1 MRYRTYLAGS
11 QSEAI
16 EKIKNEIGPDAVIV
30 SVKKIKKR
38 KFPFWLVPKEF
49 IEVVAA
55 VDNELPPKT
64 KTTYKKTDAIGAI
77 YERTVSRELQDIKQ
91 VIAENFSKIDFK
103 DAIDQM
109 KNDLSVLKNSI
120 NKKGSESIPFE
131 LLHCI
136 TKIENS
142 GIKGIYARK
151 FVMDITKH
159 MSHNEF
165 ADNRKTDAF
174 LTAMIAE
181 LINVEDIKFDKEK
194 KIICLIGPT
203 GVGKTT
209 TIAKLAANALMN
221 YKKNVAIITLD
232 TYRIAAVEQ
241 LSNYAKIMNIPMDVA
256 FSNDD
261 VKSSIEKFRDYQL
274 IFIDTAG
281 RSQKNAES
289 IKELSESLPNE
300 NLDIL
305 LTLAANVKDE
315 DIEESYKRFSIL
327 PIKGTIFTKLDE
339 ANHLGTIFNISFESK
354 LPIFFL
360 TTGQKVPDDIM
371 KPERLKLANLILKK

>member
-1 MRYRTYLAGS
+1 
-11 QSEAI
+11 
-16 EKIKNEIGPDAVIV
+16 
-30 SVKKIKKR
+30 
-38 KFPFWLVPKEF
+38 
-49 IEVVAA
+49 
-55 VDNELPPKT
+55 
-64 KTTYKKTDAIGAI
+64 
-77 YERTVSRELQDIKQ
+77 
-91 VIAENFSKIDFK
+91 
-103 DAIDQM
+103 
-109 KNDLSVLKNSI
+109 
-120 NKKGSESIPFE
+120 
-131 LLHCI
+131 
-136 TKIENS
+136 
-142 GIKGIYARK
+142 
-151 FVMDITKH
+151 MDITKH

-354 LPIFFL
+354 LPISFDNR
-360 TTGQKVPDDIM
+360 TKSP
-371 KPERLKLANLILKK
+371 R